1 MHVSPLALI
10 LIAKLLQVFI
20 LSALSF
26 VHNGQ
31 GLATEN
37 AAIKLFVRLL

>member
-1 MHVSPLALI
+1 MYVLPLVLI

-26 VHNGQ
+26 VHNVQ

-37 AAIKLFVRLL
+37 AAIKLFLRLL